1 MPVLM
6 ENPLPS
12 GPARMKHRS
21 VWHGLMG
28 SWDISF
34 SRMLKYS
41 VFYTVQSFD
50 VFDNIEGSPLQQVMN
65 ENTTLGVIS
74 ALLFSTLFPM
84 ALDQESMKRFS
95 GSQQWILEDLGNFSF
110 FLAAL
115 MFAMS
120 SMYCSLVIAF
130 ACQVKDDFETMVWKD
145 KIGMS
150 SSYGIIMFMM
160 GLIPTLIGAGIH
172 AITLCTSAILTGL
185 ILFFWLVVGGFFFCY
200 LGLTTMVWGLYQT
213 KHQVGTLP
221 CVGLELNEA
230 KVKQH
235 FESYFGE
242 CSNNPNLL
250 GDVTDFQR
258 FVIFKESQDASLPMI
273 PRSRAIIADS
283 NSSSSDGSGGNG
295 GGEEKTKKNRNAP
308 PQAQMRLSE
317 FAVRLTDNYFQ
328 MRLDKLAMVTE
339 QGSSI

>member
-74 ALLFSTLFPM
+74 ALLFSTLFSM

-110 FLAAL
+110 FASTFWKFHWTPREGKVLWNSRE
-115 MFAMS
+115 FS
-120 SMYCSLVIAF
+120 SL
-130 ACQVKDDFETMVWKD
+130 
-145 KIGMS
+145 
-150 SSYGIIMFMM
+150 
-160 GLIPTLIGAGIH
+160 
-172 AITLCTSAILTGL
+172 
-185 ILFFWLVVGGFFFCY
+185 LFKCEYPRWRR
-200 LGLTTMVWGLYQT
+200 
-213 KHQVGTLP
+213 
-221 CVGLELNEA
+221 
-230 KVKQH
+230 
-235 FESYFGE
+235 
-242 CSNNPNLL
+242 PN
-250 GDVTDFQR
+250 
-258 FVIFKESQDASLPMI
+258 
-273 PRSRAIIADS
+273 
-283 NSSSSDGSGGNG
+283 SG
-295 GGEEKTKKNRNAP
+295 RR
-308 PQAQMRLSE
+308 Q
-317 FAVRLTDNYFQ
+317 
-328 MRLDKLAMVTE
+328 
-339 QGSSI
+339 